1 MDRTQ
6 FTKIFTRYYMRSTS
20 LGILITLVACAI
32 RGVDYV
38 VYLPYI
44 FSAMVCFAYL
54 WVGKSFA
61 LEQKHQS
68 VVIALILGYTLTFYL
83 YYFLGGHFL
92 FSSLVTVNLL
102 LTLIEFGVFWSALT
116 YVLSMA
122 ICFNIDLI
130 TAGNYL
136 FKLQGLSEFSI
147 RSTFLYLFNL
157 FIYQGLRS
165 IECYWFSAWQT
176 QYEQVEKLERLLEI
190 DELTGCY
197 SRFKGNQLIE
207 QQIQRDQP
215 FTLLYIDLDGFKSVN
230 DEFGHDAGDKV
241 LQITAQRILNLLSGG
256 QFATRIGGDE
266 FIVCL
271 PELESTKDLEQFQ
284 SSLHQACS
292 APIFIHFQDVHIGLS
307 VGIAR
312 FPYEGN
318 SSDSLIQH
326 ADQMMYL
333 TKRSRT

>member
-20 LGILITLVACAI
+20 LGILITLFACAI
-32 RGVDYV
+32 RGVNYV
-38 VYLPYI
+38 VYLPYVL
-44 FSAMVCFAYL
+44 SAVACFTYL
-54 WVGKSFA
+54 WVGRTFA
-61 LEQKHQS
+61 FEQRHRS

-92 FSSLVTVNLL
+92 FSSLVTINLL
-102 LTLIEFGVFWSALT
+102 LALIEFGVFWSLIT
-116 YVLSMA
+116 YTLSMA
-122 ICFNIDLI
+122 VCFNIDLI
-130 TAGNYL
+130 TAGNDL

-157 FIYQGLRS
+157 FIYKGLRS
-165 IECYWFSAWQT
+165 IESYWHSAWQT

-207 QQIQRDQP
+207 RQIQRAQP
-215 FTLLYIDLDGFKSVN
+215 FTLFYIDLDGFKAVN
-230 DEFGHDAGDKV
+230 DEFGYDAGDKV
-241 LQITAQRILNLLSGG
+241 LRITAQRILHLLSDG

-266 FIVCL
+266 FILCL
-271 PELESTKDLEQFQ
+271 PELEHTKDLEQFQ
-284 SSLHQACS
+284 SLLHQACS
-292 APIFIHFQDVHIGLS
+292 APIFIHFQNVHIGLS
-307 VGIAR
+307 VGVAR
-312 FPYEGN
+312 FPYEG
-318 SSDSLIQH
+318 SCSDSLIQH

-333 TKRSRT
+333 TKKSRT

>member
-102 LTLIEFGVFWSALT
+102 LTLIEFGVFWS
-116 YVLSMA
+116 
-122 ICFNIDLI
+122 D
-130 TAGNYL
+130 
-136 FKLQGLSEFSI
+136 
-147 RSTFLYLFNL
+147 R
-157 FIYQGLRS
+157 
-165 IECYWFSAWQT
+165 
-176 QYEQVEKLERLLEI
+176 
-190 DELTGCY
+190 
-197 SRFKGNQLIE
+197 
-207 QQIQRDQP
+207 
-215 FTLLYIDLDGFKSVN
+215 KSV
-230 DEFGHDAGDKV
+230 V
-241 LQITAQRILNLLSGG
+241 
-256 QFATRIGGDE
+256 
-266 FIVCL
+266 
-271 PELESTKDLEQFQ
+271 
-284 SSLHQACS
+284 
-292 APIFIHFQDVHIGLS
+292 
-307 VGIAR
+307 
-312 FPYEGN
+312 
-318 SSDSLIQH
+318 
-326 ADQMMYL
+326 
-333 TKRSRT
+333 

>member
-6 FTKIFTRYYMRSTS
+6 FTRIFTRYYMRSTS
-20 LGILITLVACAI
+20 LGILITLFACAI

-38 VYLPYI
+38 VYLPYAL
-44 FSAMVCFAYL
+44 SAGICFIYL
-54 WVGKSFA
+54 WVGKAFA
-61 LEQKHQS
+61 LEQKQRS

-92 FSSLVTVNLL
+92 FSSLVTVNIL
-102 LTLIEFGVFWSALT
+102 LTLIEFGVLWSSIT

-130 TAGNYL
+130 TAGNDP

-157 FIYQGLRS
+157 FIYRGLRS
-165 IECYWFSAWQT
+165 IESYWHSAWQT

-207 QQIQRDQP
+207 QQIQRAQP
-215 FTLLYIDLDGFKSVN
+215 FTLLYIDLDGFKAVN

-241 LQITAQRILNLLSGG
+241 LRITAQRILSCLLY
-256 QFATRIGGDE
+256 T
-266 FIVCL
+266 
-271 PELESTKDLEQFQ
+271 
-284 SSLHQACS
+284 
-292 APIFIHFQDVHIGLS
+292 
-307 VGIAR
+307 
-312 FPYEGN
+312 
-318 SSDSLIQH
+318 SDA
-326 ADQMMYL
+326 ADDQ
-333 TKRSRT
+333 